1 MGLATYNI
9 SPPICVIYVS
19 EKYTSFVLSN
29 CNYMYSEKI
38 MNYLKHTQKYRIFR
52 CELVYFFLKFVLRV
66 DIFHLDLFGYYKYPF
81 KCLKVD
87 LQNPHV

>member
-19 EKYTSFVLSN
+19 EKYILHLSLVTAI
-29 CNYMYSEKI
+29 MYSEKI

-66 DIFHLDLFGYYKYPF
+66 DIFHLDLFGYYKYHF